1 MFRLSNLFAF
11 VRKSTTEEEF
21 IVVRLHAKLS
31 IVDIDVREGSLILF
45 TNNFHIHQ
53 RVEVVLFPNTI
64 ITFGWIRVLVLM
76 SRLEELALVA
86 KQLLCEALI
95 RLDEPALVT
104 DMLRRLW

>member
-1 MFRLSNLFAF
+1 MLRLSNLFAF
-11 VRKSTTEEEF
+11 VRKSTAKEEF

-31 IVDIDVREGSLILF
+31 TVDIDVREGSLFRF
-45 TNNFHIHQ
+45 THYFHIHQ

-64 ITFGWIRVLVLM
+64 ITFGRIRILVLV
-76 SRLEELALVA
+76 SGLEELALVA

-104 DMLRRLW
+104 DVLRRLW